1 MPLSP
6 AIPGRLPRIHTIQ
19 TSYPGSSVPRSL
31 CFLSSDP
38 APSLLSF
45 QTIPL
50 QTLCALFQSKEA
62 PFYPQLL
69 HRTLPILPCLLK
81 PGASPKA
88 TSSFVALSRAIF
100 PHAIAHISLPNSIFH
115 SSKACIL
122 PSFHSPVHFS
132 NHYFPV
138 LTLTRYV
145 CHLRFMF
152 LNISSTP
159 PKPLTTNRLIMVLIK
174 VFGLCFIMF
183 LSTPSLIQRS
193 QSISMYNNYFRLF
206 KVSHSYSASSQTS
219 ALFCLYFLFSLCPR
233 THHVTPLIIL
243 FSTTL
248 PHILPPHYPR
258 KPHLQLP

>member
-1 MPLSP
+1 M
-6 AIPGRLPRIHTIQ
+6 HTIQ
-19 TSYPGSSVPRSL
+19 TSYPGSSVPCSL
-31 CFLSSDP
+31 CFLSSHP
-38 APSLLSF
+38 APILLSL

-50 QTLCALFQSKEA
+50 QTLCALFQSKQA
-62 PFYPQLL
+62 PFYCQLL

-81 PGASPKA
+81 LGASPKA
-88 TSSFVALSRAIF
+88 TFSLVALSRAIF
-100 PHAIAHISLPNSIFH
+100 PHAIAHICVPNTIFH

-138 LTLTRYV
+138 LTFTKYV
-145 CHLRFMF
+145 CHLRFMLF
-152 LNISSTP
+152 NISSTP
-159 PKPLTTNRLIMVLIK
+159 PKPLTTNRLVMVLIK
-174 VFGLCFIMF
+174 VFGLCIIML

-193 QSISMYNNYFRLF
+193 QSIPMYNNYFQLF

-219 ALFCLYFLFSLCPR
+219 ALFCLYFLFSLYPR

-248 PHILPPHYPR
+248 PHILPSHYPR